1 VVLVEFR
8 KSRNQWCSEELE
20 QRPESMKHLRIGE
33 LSFKTV
39 HRLLGYRK
47 DEFVVEEHSQY
58 ARILYMLDST
68 ASNTYRQE

>member
-1 VVLVEFR
+1 
-8 KSRNQWCSEELE
+8 
-20 QRPESMKHLRIGE
+20 MKHLRIGE

-39 HRLLGYRK
+39 HRLLGHRK
-47 DEFVVEEHSQY
+47 DEFIVEEHSQY